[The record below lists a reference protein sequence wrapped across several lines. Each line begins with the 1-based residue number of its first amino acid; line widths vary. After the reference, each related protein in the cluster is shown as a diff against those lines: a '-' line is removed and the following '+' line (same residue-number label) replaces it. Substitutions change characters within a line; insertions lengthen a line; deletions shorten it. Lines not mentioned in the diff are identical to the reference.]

1 MMNEGHLTYLA
12 SPEWAASLRTEL
24 LPWIQETADLG
35 DHVLEIGPG
44 PGLTTDLLLELGP
57 GVTAVEI
64 DTDLAAKLR
73 DRLPSV
79 EVVHGNAIT
88 AELPDGQYSAVT
100 CFSMLHHM
108 ESPDDQDRL
117 FTRLYTL
124 LRPGAALLGTDPLD
138 TEFIR
143 EAHIDDTCVLVDP
156 DTLTDRLHA
165 AGFIGVRIVQ
175 AGEHQFRF
183 TATRPA

>member
-1 MMNEGHLTYLA
+1 MNVLVTGATGFVGAALIPRLQAGGHTVRAYA
-12 SPEWAASLRTEL
+12 RRPEAVA
-24 LPWIQETADLG
+24 
-35 DHVLEIGPG
+35 PG
-44 PGLTTDLLLELGP
+44 
-57 GVTAVEI
+57 I
-64 DTDLAAKLR
+64 
-73 DRLPSV
+73 
-79 EVVHGNAIT
+79 EVVQGDAIT
-88 AELPDGQYSAVT
+88 TALPDVRYSAVT

-117 FTRLYTL
+117 FARLYDL

-156 DTLTDRLHA
+156 DTLVDRLQA
-165 AGFIGVRIVQ
+165 AGFTGASVVQ

>member
-1 MMNEGHLTYLA
+1 MNEGHLIHLS
-12 SPEWAASLRTEL
+12 SPEWARSLRTEL
-24 LPWIQETADLG
+24 LPWIEETADLG

-44 PGLTTDLLLELGP
+44 PGLTTDLLLELGSQ
-57 GVTAVEI
+57 VTAIEI
-64 DTDLAAKLR
+64 DPDLAAKLGV
-73 DRLPSV
+73 RLPAV
-79 EVVHGNAIT
+79 EVVQGDAIT
-88 AELPDGQYSAVT
+88 TALPDVRYSAVT

-117 FTRLYTL
+117 FARLYDL

-156 DTLTDRLHA
+156 DTLVDRLQA
-165 AGFIGVRIVQ
+165 AGFTGASVVQ

>member
-12 SPEWAASLRTEL
+12 SPEWATSLRTEL

-79 EVVHGNAIT
+79 QVVQGDAIT
-88 AELPDGQYSAVT
+88 ADLPGGRYSAVT

-117 FTRLYTL
+117 FARLYKL

-165 AGFIGVRIVQ
+165 AGFIGARVVQ